1 MTVEVTPEAFRFVAF
16 DSAYISRIAEHLV
29 AQFGL
34 QQHNIRVV
42 VDETTPLA
50 RITVRIGDP
59 IELTFQSGA
68 FEDTRRP
75 RQQSELATTRALGR
89 ALMKVRDRLSN
100 DFEDAPD
107 DASLTLAQTAA
118 WDTYI
123 VGRLAR
129 NKIEIN
135 QQQWRYNFRNRHGF
149 TDVADIVFDSLW
161 SSDQLT
167 WADVDRLSQDALG
180 AVNV

>member
-1 MTVEVTPEAFRFVAF
+1 MSVEVVPDAFRFVAF
-16 DSAYISRIAEHLV
+16 DSAYISRVAEHLV

-34 QQHNIRVV
+34 GEHNFRVD

-50 RITVRIGDP
+50 RITVVIGDP
-59 IELTFQSGA
+59 IELKFQSGA

-75 RQQSELATTRALGR
+75 RQQSELATTRAIGR
-89 ALMKVRDRLSN
+89 ALLKVRDKLSPA
-100 DFEDAPD
+100 FADAPD
-107 DASLTLAQTAA
+107 DDSLTLAQLAV

-129 NKIEIN
+129 ANVEVN

-149 TDVADIVFDSLW
+149 TDVADAVFDTVW
-161 SSDQLT
+161 AGDNLT
-167 WADVDRLSQDALG
+167 WAELDALSHKALD
-180 AVNV
+180 AVSA